1 MFQIGGITEHS
12 EPNPK
17 VFQVA
22 YNWRRAEDP
31 LAAYQR
37 TIGWELLNDMTRDVD
52 ESKTVLSDTKFWKVC
67 EAALYSKIKGG
78 LQGYNIGIMY
88 MK

>member
-52 ESKTVLSDTKFWKVC
+52 ESKTVLSDTKF
-67 EAALYSKIKGG
+67 
-78 LQGYNIGIMY
+78 
-88 MK
+88 